1 MAENKGYR
9 SYDLS
14 SSTKWKSLSTGEH
27 TVYIVAKATDYADSV
42 KSATLTF
49 TKLKQYTINNVLTYV
64 TADTNNVTTIEEGST
79 ATLKYTANTGYKL
92 PDTITVTGATH
103 TWNKSTG
110 TVTLSNPTANV
121 SIAITGV
128 VDTVMISGKYT
139 FADTLTAPTTA
150 MSEDVTFSASLNNF
164 TGQCTNISL
173 MPSTG
178 VMNFTQSTGDTVLVY
193 NFTTN
198 TWSDLPSK
206 TIDFGATPI
215 SISSAFYTWLEANA
229 HQTKTY
235 NITNTLTNVTANAN
249 NVTTIEENS
258 SAILRFTADTGYTLP
273 DSITV
278 TGATYTWD
286 KTAGTVSINNPTAD
300 VNITIVGTKPSAEY
314 VQTGSTVRITNAT
327 HKQTGGTLRLS

>member
-1 MAENKGYR
+1 MAENKGFR
-9 SYDLS
+9 KYDLS
-14 SSTKWKSLSTGEH
+14 SSTKWESLSTGEH
-27 TVYIVAKATDYADSV
+27 TVYIVAKATGYADSV
-42 KSATLTF
+42 KSTTLTF
-49 TKLKQYTINNVLTYV
+49 TKLKKYTINNVLTYV
-64 TADTNNVTTIEEGST
+64 TADTNNITTIEEGST

-110 TVTLSNPTANV
+110 IVTLSNPTANI
-121 SIAITGV
+121 SIAITGIA
-128 VDTVMISGKYT
+128 DTVMMSGKYT
-139 FADTLTAPTTA
+139 FLNTLTAPTTA
-150 MSEDVTFSASLNNF
+150 IIEDVTFSASLNNF

-193 NFTTN
+193 NFKTN

-206 TIDFGATPI
+206 TIDFGTTPI
-215 SISSAFYTWLEANA
+215 SVSSAFYTWLEANA
-229 HQTKTY
+229 HQTKIY
-235 NITNTLTNVTANAN
+235 SITNTLTSVTANAN

-273 DSITV
+273 DSITM

-286 KTAGTVSINNPTAD
+286 KATGAVSISNPTAD

-327 HKQTGGTLRLS
+327 YEQTGGTLRLS